1 MTTDS
6 PMIRISRLAAEL
18 TFLSCPLRSTAV
30 ELIASGRTAEVFAW
44 GDGRVLKLDR
54 PEWNGLAAM
63 EASALAIVTAAGV
76 PAPRPYEMV
85 RVGDRHGLVLER
97 IVGPMLREVIA
108 SASDRDALASTWAE
122 MHAALNTRVVPE
134 LPDLV
139 SSIGDGIR
147 SSGLVPGVIDELV
160 ALLAELDD
168 GRRVLCHFDL
178 QPGNV
183 IVGPDRWVVID
194 WMTASSGPPD
204 ADFARTVLLE
214 SRHSKSRLARFGAA
228 VRREGMRR
236 RGLDDRRLNAWLRV
250 IAAARLAE
258 GFDGEHGEYL
268 TALATG
274 ARRIG
279 D

>member
-1 MTTDS
+1 
-6 PMIRISRLAAEL
+6 
-18 TFLSCPLRSTAV
+18 V

-44 GDGRVLKLDR
+44 DDGRVLKLDR

-63 EASALAIVTAAGV
+63 EAAALAIVTAAGV

-85 RVGDRHGLVLER
+85 MVGDRHGLVLER
-97 IVGPMLREVIA
+97 IDGPMLREVIA
-108 SASDRDALASTWAE
+108 SASESDLEALAWTWVE
-122 MHAALNTRVVPE
+122 MHASLNTRDVPG

-147 SSGLVPGVIDELV
+147 ASGLAPGVIDDLV

-178 QPGNV
+178 HPGNV

-204 ADFARTVLLE
+204 ADFARTVLLD
-214 SRHSKSRLARFGAA
+214 SRNSKSRLARFGVA

-258 GFDGEHGEYL
+258 GFGGDHARFL
-268 TALATG
+268 TGLASG
-274 ARRIG
+274 ARRLDG
-279 D
+279 